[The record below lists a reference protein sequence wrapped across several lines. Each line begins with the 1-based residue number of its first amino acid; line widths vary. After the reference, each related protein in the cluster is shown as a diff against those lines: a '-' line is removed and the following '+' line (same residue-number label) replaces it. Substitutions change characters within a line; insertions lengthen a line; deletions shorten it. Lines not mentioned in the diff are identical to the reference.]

1 MRPFRSSDD
10 GSLYS
15 LTAIYFL
22 MSLCGAM
29 TSLSISLHFAA
40 LHKGELLVASIFVSG
55 ACAQVFVVPLLS
67 PLFNKFSSYR
77 IAIFVL
83 LLDLLGLLA
92 MAAYPE
98 PLILIFGNLVT
109 ACLSGLSIPAIFTIV
124 DSQVSGGRQAKLSP
138 SWIRHAL
145 AADSSAHCWEVC
157 FLTKETCRQHSS
169 LKRAP

>member
-67 PLFNKFSSYR
+67 PLFNRYSSYR
-77 IAIFVL
+77 IAISVL
-83 LLDLLGLLA
+83 FLDLLGLLA
-92 MAAYPE
+92 M
-98 PLILIFGNLVT
+98 T
-109 ACLSGLSIPAIFTIV
+109 ALSRAVDPHFRKPHHRMFKRAV
-124 DSQVSGGRQAKLSP
+124 DSSHFHHRRLPSQWKPASESFLSLGYGTTWRRIP
-138 SWIRHAL
+138 WPTVRRIAS
-145 AADSSAHCWEVC
+145 
-157 FLTKETCRQHSS
+157 
-169 LKRAP
+169 

>member
-1 MRPFRSSDD
+1 MRPFRGSD
-10 GSLYS
+10 GVSLYS

-67 PLFNKFSSYR
+67 PLFNRYSSYR
-77 IAIFVL
+77 IAISVL
-83 LLDLLGLLA
+83 FLDLLGLLA
-92 MAAYPE
+92 MTAFPE
-98 PLILIFGNLVT
+98 QLILIFGNLVT

-124 DSQVSGGRQAKLSP
+124 DSQVSGSQQAKAFSLLDTA
-138 SWIRHAL
+138 RL
-145 AADSSAHCWEVC
+145 GGG
-157 FLTKETCRQHSS
+157 FLGPLLGGLLLDQRNVRSS